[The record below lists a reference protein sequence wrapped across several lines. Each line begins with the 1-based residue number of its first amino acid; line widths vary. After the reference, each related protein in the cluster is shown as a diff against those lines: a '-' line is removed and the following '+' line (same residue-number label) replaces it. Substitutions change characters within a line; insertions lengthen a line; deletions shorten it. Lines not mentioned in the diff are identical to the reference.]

1 MVTPCVAK
9 SVNATVLDTVGHKD
23 LEASRPPWGQ

>member
-9 SVNATVLDTVGHKD
+9 QLGRSGGIV
-23 LEASRPPWGQ
+23 